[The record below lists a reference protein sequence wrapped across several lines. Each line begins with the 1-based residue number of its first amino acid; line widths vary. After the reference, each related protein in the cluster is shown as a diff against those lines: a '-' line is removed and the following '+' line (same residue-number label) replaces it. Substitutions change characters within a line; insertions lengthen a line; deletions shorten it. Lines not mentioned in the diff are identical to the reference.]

1 MNHALDPATVKTEA
15 MTQNLAAIFKD
26 LFKSNRRTRYPPRS
40 TPPGTKRAIDTKLIQ
55 LKNLLQTHSLFTFST
70 KPIVGERV
78 VGQFNG
84 GWARALIGILAVS
97 VFIDK
102 TLGSNMSS
110 KNSYTSK

>member
-40 TPPGTKRAIDTKLIQ
+40 TPPGTKREIVTGLIQ
-55 LKNLLQTHSLFTFST
+55 LQIHPLSTFST

-84 GWARALIGILAVS
+84 GWARALIGILAVL
-97 VFIDK
+97 VFSDK
-102 TLGSNMSS
+102 ALGSNIA
-110 KNSYTSK
+110 